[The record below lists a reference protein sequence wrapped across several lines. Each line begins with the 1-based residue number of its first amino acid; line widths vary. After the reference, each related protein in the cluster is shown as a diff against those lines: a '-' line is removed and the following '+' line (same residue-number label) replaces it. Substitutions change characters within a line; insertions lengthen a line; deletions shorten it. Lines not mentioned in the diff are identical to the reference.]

1 MTTPSITL
9 SNMFSYFGPRG
20 WLERCHPQY
29 EYRAGQLQM
38 AKAVEAAF
46 REKRHLLVEAGTGT
60 GRRWPTSSLPSPAD
74 NGW

>member
-1 MTTPSITL
+1 MSTPTAAIL
-9 SNMFSYFGPRG
+9 NMYSCFGPLG

-46 REKRHLLVEAGTGT
+46 REKRHLMVEEI
-60 GRRWPTSSLPSPAD
+60 GRAHV
-74 NGW
+74 